1 VDHTPRHAEHT
12 DPLSNQDEVTKE
24 AISRAI
30 GNELCRVRE
39 ALGLS
44 RLRFVEPLP
53 SGIGE
58 RTLLSYEHGKR
69 HMSLLRLLEL
79 CHALG
84 VSAPTLLTHALQRA
98 RIELANLELQV
109 DLRALI
115 NDGNHTFRPMVQWA
129 RNKLNKHTNGVVG
142 IAPSSIE
149 ELADFMGHTYHDLA
163 KYLTRFT
170 PDTVSTRDADTAVT
184 MPVRS
189 IGDVEPYPC
198 TP

>member
-1 VDHTPRHAEHT
+1 MDHTPRHT
-12 DPLSNQDEVTKE
+12 DLTDALSNQDEVTKE

-39 ALGLS
+39 ALGWS
-44 RLRFVEPLP
+44 RLQFVARLP

-69 HMSLLRLLEL
+69 HMSLLRFLEL

-84 VSAPTLLTHALQRA
+84 VVAQTLLAHALQRA
-98 RIELANLELQV
+98 RIALANLELQV

-129 RNKLNKHTNGVVG
+129 RNKLNKHPNGVVG
-142 IAPSSIE
+142 VSPSSVE
-149 ELADFMGHTYHDLA
+149 ELADFMGHTYQDLA

-170 PDTVSTRDADTAVT
+170 PDTVSTYATDTAVT
-184 MPVRS
+184 DAHKEHR
-189 IGDVEPYPC
+189 
-198 TP
+198 